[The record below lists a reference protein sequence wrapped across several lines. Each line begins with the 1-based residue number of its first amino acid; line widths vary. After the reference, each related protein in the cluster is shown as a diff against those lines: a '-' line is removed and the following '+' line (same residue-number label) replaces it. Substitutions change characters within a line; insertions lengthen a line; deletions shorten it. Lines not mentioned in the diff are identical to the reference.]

1 MGNKMILNEL
11 DVRPSPTFYKSQ
23 KDLDMALTASVEIL
37 YSAYSYLPTNSDG
50 FFPINYIISTLKD
63 KIPALYYINRN
74 HIIEFYFK
82 DLVRKIT
89 FKDDDCIKYDINS
102 QVQATEI
109 LHIGKPTST
118 LFSNQ
123 SDLDTALIS
132 SVHLLRNNIASLDKD
147 EDGYFN
153 VKDLCDALKRR
164 MPFLSYITK
173 NHIIELFFKDKH
185 RKIIFKDQ
193 NFLKYKLKVYLCP
206 PDELYFG
213 TLTNLANKMKDR
225 GIFSNTKKYVKL
237 YCSKDNAT
245 SFAKKF
251 AIHKD
256 DKISLLVI
264 DAKKAYGD
272 GLKFS
277 TYEEGEYI
285 ITNLKKEYIKEVI

>member
-1 MGNKMILNEL
+1 MILNAF
-11 DVRPSPTFYKSQ
+11 DVRSSPTFYKSQ

-37 YSAYSYLPTNSDG
+37 NSAYAYLPKDSDG

-63 KIPALYYINRN
+63 KIPALYYINKN

-82 DLVRKIT
+82 DLVRKIS
-89 FKDDDCIKYDINS
+89 FKGDDCIKYDTIS

-118 LFSNQ
+118 LFPNQ
-123 SDLDTALIS
+123 SDLDTTLIV
-132 SVHLLRNNIASLDKD
+132 SVHLLRNNIASLNKD
-147 EDGYFN
+147 TEGYFQ
-153 VKDLCDALKRR
+153 VKDLCETIKKR
-164 MPFLSYITK
+164 MPFLSYITR
-173 NHIIELFFKDKH
+173 NHIVELFFKDKH
-185 RKIIFKDQ
+185 RKIIFKDPE
-193 NFLKYKLKVYLCP
+193 LIKYKLKVYLCP

-237 YCSKDNAT
+237 YCSKDNAIN
-245 SFAKKF
+245 FAKKF

-272 GLKFS
+272 GLRFS

-285 ITNLKKEYIKEVI
+285 ITDVKKEYIKRVV